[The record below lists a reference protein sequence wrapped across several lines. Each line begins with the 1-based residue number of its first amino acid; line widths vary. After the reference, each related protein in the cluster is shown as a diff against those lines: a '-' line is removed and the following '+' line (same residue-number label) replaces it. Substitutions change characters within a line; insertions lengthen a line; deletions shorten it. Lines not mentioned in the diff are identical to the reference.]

1 MLRETA
7 PNLKC
12 MCLRGMTRVY
22 ERHSAAIGAFE
33 DTDYIVF
40 LLSQAQHAEVCLAL
54 PSSPRPHTPGLTS
67 FCPPQVRDR
76 LLLLLLALST
86 HPLNCE
92 KLINP
97 DCLELLVD
105 LLTTA
110 HTTDP
115 ELRATASLASG
126 GSSLLLLTNAPP
138 GFSVPGGGAEG
149 RQEVAENLNPKESL
163 KVRALVCRESREPF
177 DAPRRPLCLR
187 RSGTTA
193 PSRRTSPPGRR
204 RRRGPT
210 RSRTCSGWA
219 R

>member
-1 MLRETA
+1 MGDYYLRLFLESGEASVANLREPARFFDALYRRVLRETA

-22 ERHSAAIGAFE
+22 ERHSAVIGAFE
-33 DTDYIVF
+33 DTDYVVF
-40 LLSQAQHAEVCLAL
+40 LLSQAQHAEVRGGGEGRSGGRRRCVRAGVHVCLSAPCLL
-54 PSSPRPHTPGLTS
+54 PLPLL
-67 FCPPQVRDR
+67 QVRDR

-115 ELRATASLASG
+115 ELRATASLAAG
-126 GSSLLLLTNAPP
+126 GASLLLLTNAPP
-138 GFSVPGGGAEG
+138 GFSVPKEEG
-149 RQEVAENLNPKESL
+149 REEVAENANAKESL
-163 KVRALVCRESREPF
+163 KVRRRASR
-177 DAPRRPLCLR
+177 
-187 RSGTTA
+187 
-193 PSRRTSPPGRR
+193 
-204 RRRGPT
+204 
-210 RSRTCSGWA
+210 
-219 R
+219 